1 MIILSPGIL
10 VSRFVK
16 TGALC
21 ASFVIAVLASTS
33 SLASDLLIENIKG
46 YTYTDLAPVG
56 AAPSQFNKIL
66 IRDNKVLSTKNAVI
80 ERLMK
85 PDTTRIDG
93 QGKILLPGLIDA
105 HGHLTGLGE
114 LLSSVDLRDSKNET
128 LAVQQVQSYIDNTK
142 PKKNTWV
149 LGQGWNQAN
158 WPSKQFPTSASLDAI
173 KSENPIALA
182 RVDGHAVWLNA
193 AALAL
198 TGINDATPNP
208 EGGQIIR
215 DGDGKA
221 TGVLI
226 DNAMSLVYSKMP
238 QITAQQLDQQLQRS
252 FDHLLSL
259 GVTGVHDA
267 GINQPVIDVLKQ
279 RAAKQNLPIRVYGM
293 LDGSDAK
300 LSQWLKA
307 GAYHDEAGFFTIAA
321 VKLYADGALGS
332 RGAAL
337 LEAYSDQANN
347 KGLDITAPEPL
358 LEKFKLIDDH
368 QFQICV
374 HAIGDRGNQQVL
386 DAFDALFSTGGNS
399 SLRHRIEHAQVIA
412 PEDLARL
419 EQLDLIAS
427 MQPTHAT
434 SDMHMAEDRLGKA
447 RLTGAYAW
455 RTLLNKG
462 TRMAFGSDF
471 PVESANP
478 FFGIHAAVTRQDH
491 NNQPVPGWRIEEAVS
506 VNEAISLFTR
516 DAAWAAHME
525 TTQGTLEPGKWA
537 DFILVED
544 NPYKVKP
551 EQLWK
556 IKVLETWVAGEK
568 RWPK

>member
-1 MIILSPGIL
+1 MTILSSSRSIT
-10 VSRFVK
+10 RFVNC
-16 TGALC
+16 GALC
-21 ASFVIAVLASTS
+21 ATFVAALLSTPSF
-33 SLASDLLIENIKG
+33 ASDLLIENIKG
-46 YTYTDLAPVG
+46 YTFTDLAPVG
-56 AAPSQFNKIL
+56 ASPSQFNKIL
-66 IRDNKVLSTKNAVI
+66 IRDNKVLSTKNAII

-85 PDTTRIDG
+85 PDTKRIDG
-93 QGKILLPGLIDA
+93 KGKILLPGLIDA
-105 HGHLTGLGE
+105 HGHLAGLGA
-114 LLSSVDLRDSKNET
+114 LLSSVDLRESKNENV
-128 LAVQQVQSYIDNTK
+128 AVQLVQNYITNIK
-142 PKKNTWV
+142 PNKNAWV

-158 WPSKQFPTSASLDAI
+158 WPSKQFPTSASLNTIEAP
-173 KSENPIALA
+173 NPIALA
-182 RVDGHAVWLNA
+182 RVDGHAVWLNQT
-193 AALAL
+193 ALAL
-198 TGINDATPNP
+198 TGIDDSTPNP

-215 DGDGKA
+215 DSEGKA

-226 DNAMSLVYSKMP
+226 DNAMSLVYKKIP
-238 QITAQQLDQQLQRS
+238 PITEQQLNQQLQRS

-259 GVTGVHDA
+259 GITGVHDA

-279 RAAKQNLPIRVYGM
+279 RAAKKTLPLRVYGM
-293 LDGSDAK
+293 LDGSDAN

-307 GAYHDEAGFFTIAA
+307 GAYSDEAGYLTIAS

-337 LEAYSDQANN
+337 LADYSDQPNN

-386 DAFDALFSTGGNS
+386 DAFDALFNTGGNS
-399 SLRHRIEHAQVIA
+399 NLRHRIEHAQVIA
-412 PEDLARL
+412 PQDLARL

-434 SDMHMAEDRLGKA
+434 SDMHMAEDRLGQA

-455 RTLLNKG
+455 RTLLNNG
-462 TRMAFGSDF
+462 TRMTFGSDF

-491 NNQPVPGWRIEEAVS
+491 NNQPVPGWRIEEAVTI
-506 VNEAISLFTR
+506 NEAMSLFTR

-525 TTQGTLEPGKWA
+525 TAQGTLEPGKWA
-537 DFILVED
+537 DFILVEE

-556 IKVLETWVAGEK
+556 INVHETWVAGEK
-568 RWPK
+568 RWPH